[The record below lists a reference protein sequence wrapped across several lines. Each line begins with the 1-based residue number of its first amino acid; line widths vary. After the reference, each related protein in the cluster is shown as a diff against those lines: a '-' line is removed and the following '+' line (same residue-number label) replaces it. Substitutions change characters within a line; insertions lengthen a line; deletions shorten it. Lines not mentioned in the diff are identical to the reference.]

1 MPQNLGMMTA
11 SINNPGEQKIKKLGT
26 VRIARGVLETIV
38 ERTTLEVSGVVRMD
52 NPVGS
57 RSRFFNREQNEGV
70 EIEVREEKVYANLHI
85 VVDRNMNMADVGKQV
100 QNEVSKAI
108 RNIVGM
114 AVEEINV
121 YIQNVE

>member
-1 MPQNLGMMTA
+1 MTA
-11 SINNPGEQKIKKLGT
+11 SINNPGESKSKKLGT

-38 ERTTLEVSGVVRMD
+38 QLTTLEVTGVVRLG
-52 NPVGS
+52 NSAGG
-57 RSRFFNREQNEGV
+57 RNRFFNREQNEGV